1 MVPSI
6 PICPRRR
13 SGRRP
18 LGRRPHG
25 PGVGLVPRHDQVVAG
40 QARAAGL
47 PGRADH
53 RPDEQIMI
61 RPPRSST
68 TRPRTRASRSRRQH
82 AGVVMVTCLFILLVI
97 TLLAVAMYRSTGL
110 HEDRGQHPREG
121 AVVPCGQRRPVRRM
135 VARAGSSGSRRCVRR
150 HRRRQHRQQHAS
162 LRGRARDTGRGP
174 VGEPGQLCAAEAGRE
189 TRRRPDRRQRGC
201 RGRRELRR
209 GPGLYIQYLGL
220 GPDPRQSIYRVTGA
234 AYGGV
239 ASTISVVQST
249 YAISART
256 LDLGGL

>member
-1 MVPSI
+1 
-6 PICPRRR
+6 
-13 SGRRP
+13 
-18 LGRRPHG
+18 
-25 PGVGLVPRHDQVVAG
+25 
-40 QARAAGL
+40 
-47 PGRADH
+47 
-53 RPDEQIMI
+53 MI

-110 HEDRGQHPREG
+110 HEKIAGNTLEKERSFHAAESAVRYGEWWLAQDLRGAGGACEG
-121 AVVPCGQRRPVRRM
+121 IVDGNTASNMRVCAAALATPAAVPWANRVSYAPPKLVVKPGGGLI
-135 VARAGSSGSRRCVRR
+135 AGS
-150 HRRRQHRQQHAS
+150 
-162 LRGRARDTGRGP
+162 
-174 VGEPGQLCAAEAGRE
+174 AGVAG
-189 TRRRPDRRQRGC
+189 DVNYAG
-201 RGRRELRR
+201 